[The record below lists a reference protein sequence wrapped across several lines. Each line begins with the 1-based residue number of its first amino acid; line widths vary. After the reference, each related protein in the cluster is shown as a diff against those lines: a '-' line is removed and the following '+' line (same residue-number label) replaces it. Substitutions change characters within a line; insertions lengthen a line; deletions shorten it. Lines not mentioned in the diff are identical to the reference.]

1 MLVELPFEFVNDT
14 PADADE
20 VNANFNTVVNA
31 LNSHLQEINPHGVT
45 PQQIGAAPAEHKHS
59 ANDIDSGTVSV
70 DRLPKASTAG
80 EGIVKLTTD
89 RNSPSTELALAAKAL
104 YDHLTSNDHD
114 DRYYT
119 KAQIDDRYYTKSQT
133 DQLLVPV
140 TTWYTPSNT
149 PLISAL
155 NERKVEHSFDI
166 SADMWLPAL
175 VFSVPH
181 PGRYRVVG
189 EFKGTNATL
198 YDTAANPYDVGL
210 RAGVRISVAPGVPVS
225 TSIVSQ
231 KGRSAWGNSE
241 WVPFE
246 LDMEIPTR
254 TGLVVLE
261 GLCSYD
267 EYESYPD
274 AEPGGVFHEKEY
286 GATWVRNIVLR
297 GTQTS
302 PDSEQP
308 FEVIGFI

>member
-1 MLVELPFEFVNDT
+1 MLVELPFEFINDT

-20 VNANFNTVVNA
+20 VNANFSTIVNA
-31 LNSHLQEINPHGVT
+31 FNSHLQEINPHGVT

-89 RNSPSTELALAAKAL
+89 RNSSSTELALAAKAL
-104 YDHLTSNDHD
+104 YDHRTNNDHD

-119 KAQIDDRYYTKSQT
+119 KEQIDDRYYTKSQT

-140 TTWYTPSNT
+140 TTWYAPSNT
-149 PLISAL
+149 PLVSAPD
-155 NERKVEHSFDI
+155 EREGKPVNV
-166 SADMWLPAL
+166 SADIWVPAV

-181 PGRYRVVG
+181 PGRYRVTG
-189 EFKGTNATL
+189 EYRGINAEL
-198 YDTAANPYDVGL
+198 YDTAANEYEVGL
-210 RAGVRISVAPGVPVS
+210 RAGVRISVTPGVPVS
-225 TSIVSQ
+225 ASIVSQ
-231 KGRSAWGNSE
+231 KGRSAWSDSE
-241 WVPFE
+241 WVPFA

-274 AEPGGVFHEKEY
+274 AEPGGVYWAKEY

-302 PDSEQP
+302 PDSGQL
-308 FEVIGFI
+308 FKVIEFI